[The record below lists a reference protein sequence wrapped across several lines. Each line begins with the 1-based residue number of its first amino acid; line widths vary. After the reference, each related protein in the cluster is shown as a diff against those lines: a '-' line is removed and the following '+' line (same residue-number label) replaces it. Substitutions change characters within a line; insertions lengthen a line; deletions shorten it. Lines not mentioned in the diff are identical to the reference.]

1 MDKSHFVIDFDDGK
15 PLPSAGGRDAKLIC
29 AILIFN
35 SQSNYPIQGL
45 SDSVDGACYCTSPSV
60 HQQSDYG
67 RMTTR
72 NTNLEG
78 HELQIRVSIFSPFTA
93 DFVQPADR
101 FPIQRTNVLE
111 HRNMNTIQRGE
122 WMNGAKSSGALRSPG
137 KRFLETAAECNR
149 LVNEERD
156 KSTANWA
163 KTSMPLCGLDVGS
176 NGKWETVQ
184 LSKELQGIV
193 ARYSE
198 DSSEGY
204 NETGHSGSV

>member
-1 MDKSHFVIDFDDGK
+1 MIKDLKGKKQVSETQMAQIEQFVARHLGKVKRLFDDGQLK
-15 PLPSAGGRDAKLIC
+15 PD
-29 AILIFN
+29 
-35 SQSNYPIQGL
+35 QY
-45 SDSVDGACYCTSPSV
+45 
-60 HQQSDYG
+60 
-67 RMTTR
+67 
-72 NTNLEG
+72 
-78 HELQIRVSIFSPFTA
+78 ELMCWRCL
-93 DFVQPADR
+93 R
-101 FPIQRTNVLE
+101 E
-111 HRNMNTIQRGE
+111 HRNVDTIQRGE

-149 LVNEERD
+149 LVNERD
-156 KSTANWA
+156 KVNWA

-176 NGKWETVQ
+176 NGKWESVQ